1 MVLDL
6 WRWTSLVLEI
16 FKESITMRHLV
27 CQYSAACLM
36 VLVSSQSIALNV
48 VSMPDTALAQD
59 WVALDDPL
67 LDTLRGGF
75 DMGNGLRVSFGVMR
89 SIAINGEQV
98 SRTSFHVSDLKS
110 ITPDQARSAS
120 NAIGQVSLVQ
130 PEMSGAS
137 IVQNSLNNQHISS
150 LTEINTTV
158 NSMGLIKTMNA
169 SSTLQDALLGSVG
182 VR

>member
-1 MVLDL
+1 
-6 WRWTSLVLEI
+6 
-16 FKESITMRHLV
+16 MRHLM

-36 VLVSSQSIALNV
+36 VLGAGHSAATNIVTESQRAV
-48 VSMPDTALAQD
+48 PHD

-67 LDTLRGGF
+67 LDTFRGGF

-98 SRTSFHVSDLKS
+98 SRTSFNFPDLKT
-110 ITPDQARSAS
+110 ITPAQARAAGSAME
-120 NAIGQVSLVQ
+120 QVRIVQ

-137 IVQNSLNNQHISS
+137 FVQNSLNNQRIST
-150 LTEINTTV
+150 LTEINTAV

-169 SSTLQDALLGSVG
+169 RSTLQDALLGSVG